1 MAEGRDM
8 KKTLLVVEGYLRVF
22 PTQHLKVLG
31 REFEHREGA
40 SLPDVHTFMSM
51 DPLESEEPIGVRVV
65 FLGMTGS
72 PQEIIYSART
82 ISSMKLTRRPK
93 DAWQLVE
100 LIYAGLPPKS
110 QR

>member
-22 PTQHLKVLG
+22 PTQHLRVLG
-31 REFEHREGA
+31 QEFAHRKGA
-40 SLPDVHTFMSM
+40 RLPDVHTFMSM
-51 DPLESEEPIGVRVV
+51 DPPESEEPIGVRVV

-82 ISSMKLTRRPK
+82 INSMKLTRRPR
-93 DAWQLVE
+93 DGWRLVE
-100 LIYAGLPPKS
+100 AIYAGLPLRS